1 MAKKLVFDRPIELKN
16 LGARSAIVPQDEVWK
31 VSSSVAESGQPM
43 DAFVFRSAD
52 SGMYI
57 LAGGC
62 RINGGVYITGI
73 AFKVVGV

>member
-1 MAKKLVFDRPIELKN
+1 MSKKLVIDRPIELKN
-16 LGARSAIVPQDEVWK
+16 LGARNAIVPQDEVWK
-31 VSSSVAESGQPM
+31 VSSSIADSGEPM
-43 DAFVFRSAD
+43 DAFIFRPAD

-73 AFKVVGV
+73 AFKVVEV